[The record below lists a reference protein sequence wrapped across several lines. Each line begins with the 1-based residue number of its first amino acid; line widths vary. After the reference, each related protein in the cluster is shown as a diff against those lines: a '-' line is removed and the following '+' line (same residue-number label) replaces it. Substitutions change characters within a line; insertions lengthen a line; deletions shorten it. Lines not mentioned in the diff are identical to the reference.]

1 MARKLL
7 YPIDPYT
14 NVETDDPIYRKF
26 IETARLQAMVI
37 NELKKEVTRLRQ
49 VIIFAPLDS
58 LPKAPPESPLDVVQH
73 ALRNAIMLVGG
84 QQTLAYTIGVS
95 PISVTR
101 WYTGERRMAWYN
113 AKRIESITHG
123 LVCAASLI
131 LSKKVKTV

>member
-1 MARKLL
+1 MARERL
-7 YPIDPYT
+7 YPIDPYI
-14 NVETDDPIYRKF
+14 NIETDDPTYHKF
-26 IETARLQAMVI
+26 IETARLQARVI
-37 NELKKEVTRLRQ
+37 DELKREVTRLRQ

-73 ALRNAIMLVGG
+73 ALRNAIMQVGG
-84 QQTLAYTIGVS
+84 QQTLAYMTGVS

-101 WYTGERRMAWYN
+101 WYTGERRMAWHN

-123 LVCAASLI
+123 LVRAASLI